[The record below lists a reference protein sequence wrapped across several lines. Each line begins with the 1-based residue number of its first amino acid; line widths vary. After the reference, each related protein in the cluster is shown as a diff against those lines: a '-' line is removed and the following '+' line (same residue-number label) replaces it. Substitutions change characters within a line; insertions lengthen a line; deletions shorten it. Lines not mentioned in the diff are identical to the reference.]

1 MQLKKSSSVRHA
13 LAAATCTL
21 LGSVTQVSHAE
32 EDPTEWEFDSA
43 VLFYSEPDRVSA
55 VEPVINA
62 RREIGDDENV
72 NLRLTLDTLTGASAN
87 GAVATDKVQTF
98 TRPSGNGQYTAQPGE
113 TPLDDTF
120 KDTRVALSGSWEKPL
135 SRMIRS
141 NLGASVS
148 KEFDYLSLG
157 VNGLLSYDFNNRNTT
172 LQTGLSFA
180 SDTIDPE
187 GGIPIPFAS
196 MGEVGEAQPRQE
208 GTEDKNTVDLLL
220 GVTQVIDKNT
230 IGQLSYSFSNS
241 SGCHTDPFK
250 LLSLVDGTSGET
262 LENDGYVFENRP
274 DKRQKHSLYGSV
286 KHHFINDIAEASYR
300 FYTDDWGIDSH
311 TLDLKY
317 RKNLGKERY
326 LEPHLRLYQQSE
338 ADFYRHSL
346 VENRNPQ
353 GDLVFPDFSSADY
366 RLGDFTATTV
376 GLKYGMKFKNGNDF
390 SIRGEYYLQ
399 TGDSSPSDAIGVQRS
414 QDLYPDVD
422 AIILQLNYS
431 FRW

>member
-1 MQLKKSSSVRHA
+1 MQLKKTSNVRHA

-32 EDPTEWEFDSA
+32 EDHTEWEFDSA

-87 GAVATDKVQTF
+87 GAVATDEVQTF

-135 SRMIRS
+135 SQMIRS

-196 MGEVGEAQPRQE
+196 MGEVGGVQPRQE

-230 IGQLSYSFSNS
+230 VGQLSYSFSNS
-241 SGCHTDPFK
+241 SGYHTDPFK
-250 LLSLVDGTSGET
+250 LLSLVNGDSGRTE
-262 LENDGYVFENRP
+262 DYVFEGRP
-274 DKRQKHSLYGSV
+274 DERQKHSLYGSV
-286 KHHFINDIAEASYR
+286 KHHFTNDIAEASYR

-346 VENRNPQ
+346 TGIPSS
-353 GDLVFPDFSSADY
+353 GDFASADY
-366 RLGDFTATTV
+366 RLGDFTATTL

-399 TGDSSPSDAIGVQRS
+399 TGDSSPSDAIGVQRD

-422 AIILQLNYS
+422 AVILQLNYS

>member
-1 MQLKKSSSVRHA
+1 MQLKKTSNVRHA
-13 LAAATCTL
+13 LAAATCSL
-21 LGSVTQVSHAE
+21 LGSVTQISHAE
-32 EDPTEWEFDSA
+32 EDHTEWEFDSA

-55 VEPVINA
+55 IEPVINA
-62 RREIGDDENV
+62 RREIGDDENI

-120 KDTRVALSGSWEKPL
+120 RDTRVALSSSWEKPL
-135 SRMIRS
+135 SQMIRS

-148 KEFDYLSLG
+148 KEYDYLSIG
-157 VNGLLSYDFNNRNTT
+157 VNGLLSYDLNNRNTT

-196 MGEVGEAQPRQE
+196 MGEVGGVQPRQE
-208 GTEDKNTVDLLL
+208 GTEDKNTADLLL

-241 SGCHTDPFK
+241 SGYHTDPFK
-250 LLSLVDGTSGET
+250 LLSLVDGGSGET
-262 LENDGYVFENRP
+262 LDYVFEERP
-274 DKRQKHSLYGSV
+274 DERQKHSLYGSV
-286 KHHFINDIAEASYR
+286 KHHFTNDIAEASYR

-338 ADFYRHSL
+338 TDFYQHSL
-346 VENRNPQ
+346 VSGNNPE
-353 GDLVFPDFSSADY
+353 FASADY
-366 RLGDFTATTV
+366 RLGDFTATTL

-399 TGDSSPSDAIGVQRS
+399 TGDSSPSDAIGVQRN